1 MLIKNLET
9 LLSENHQ
16 FGIPEFSL
24 QTQVLDNPPSSEDQ
38 IGEQR
43 RLREEYELLPRKLR
57 ELNKRYSQLVA
68 AVELGYLSK
77 KLVAYAWER
86 VLAESVRNDKP
97 TKIYFSE
104 VKKVTFD
111 PKKKIFSKGDKA
123 EKWYII

>member
-43 RLREEYELLPRKLR
+43 RLREEYELLPEMEKNFVHTHLGKLYLYSSP
-57 ELNKRYSQLVA
+57 ERYVNHSDTPNTIQ
-68 AVELGYLSK
+68 
-77 KLVAYAWER
+77 
-86 VLAESVRNDKP
+86 N
-97 TKIYFSE
+97 I
-104 VKKVTFD
+104 
-111 PKKKIFSKGDKA
+111 
-123 EKWYII
+123 